1 MEINLLVFGQLA
13 DITGKTELRISDVKN
28 TDELNKKLAEQYP
41 KWPAIKYRLAVNKKI
56 VQDNTLLNDND
67 MVALLPPFSGG

>member
-13 DITGKTELRISDVKN
+13 EITGKTELKISDVKN
-28 TDELNKKLAEQYP
+28 TVELNQKLIELYSKLA
-41 KWPAIKYRLAVNKKI
+41 AFNFRFAVNKKM
-56 VQDNTLLNDND
+56 VTGNTILCDKD